1 MSTSLRPEPVPA
13 DLAPELAEAL
23 PAFEAFFKTFGFKR
37 IHGRVWGLLVLYG
50 KPLSNRDIC
59 HLLSISVGAAST
71 TLKELE
77 EWGALTTEF
86 DSGRRCHLHAP
97 VGNALSIVATVFRR
111 REQVAFQNFRQ
122 AAQRAVEY
130 IQRQHGERDAR
141 VLTLR
146 SIIAACS
153 LADAMMN
160 VVFSAVTNALGDSES
175 VLSRALTSALKTGV
189 GGPARLLFRA
199 TTPPRPKPAARP
211 EDRHKAH
218 A

>member
-175 VLSRALTSALKTGV
+175 VLSRALTSALKAGV

-199 TTPPRPKPAARP
+199 TTPPRPKSPVRP
-211 EDRHKAH
+211 EDRQKAH

>member
-1 MSTSLRPEPVPA
+1 MSAPPRPEPVPA
-13 DLAPELAEAL
+13 DLDPELAAAL
-23 PAFEAFFKTFGFKR
+23 PAFETFFKTFGFKR
-37 IHGRVWGLLVLYG
+37 IHGRVFGLLVLYSR
-50 KPLSNRDIC
+50 PLSNRDIC

-71 TLKELE
+71 TLNELE
-77 EWGALTTEF
+77 EWGAITTEF
-86 DSGRRCHLHAP
+86 DSLRRCHLHAP

-122 AAQRAVEY
+122 ASQRAVEY
-130 IQRQHGERDAR
+130 IQRHHGERDPR
-141 VLTLR
+141 VYTLR

-175 VLSRALTSALKTGV
+175 VLSRALTSALKAGV

-199 TTPPRPKPAARP
+199 PATPRAKSNPSDTER
-211 EDRHKAH
+211 EQAH